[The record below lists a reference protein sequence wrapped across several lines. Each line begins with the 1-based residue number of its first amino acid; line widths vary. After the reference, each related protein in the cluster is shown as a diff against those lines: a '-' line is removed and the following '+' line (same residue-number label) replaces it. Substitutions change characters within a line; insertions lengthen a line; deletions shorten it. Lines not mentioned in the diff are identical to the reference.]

1 MNASVMRSRSALAA
15 RTRDEFAHSRPCSAA
30 SSGSLLRDGLR
41 EEWTVQS
48 GSPTTIEQ
56 TIRRGSVA
64 RVTEDRFQSAL
75 PCD

>member
-1 MNASVMRSRSALAA
+1 MRSRSALAA
-15 RTRDEFAHSRPCSAA
+15 RTRDEMSRSIPCSGVS
-30 SSGSLLRDGLR
+30 SSGTLLRNGLR

-48 GSPTTIEQ
+48 GPPITIEL

-64 RVTEDRFQSAL
+64 RVTGDRFQSAI